1 MWINFYSPK
10 ESMYIYSLIFLVTA
24 AVHAHNN
31 NKVHIFKKRV
41 ADGSEHMAN
50 QHSQMQV

>member
-1 MWINFYSPK
+1 
-10 ESMYIYSLIFLVTA
+10 MYIYSLIFLVTA

-31 NKVHIFKKRV
+31 NKVHILKKCV
-41 ADGSEHMAN
+41 AHGNGHMAN